1 MPLNVL
7 QEPDEATEAQPEKRG
22 VENPRI
28 VDLIQ
33 ADPERG
39 EVVLKILEPRP
50 WGAEPR
56 QLHQLEDKLNSYFGY
71 VLDGFLAQQYP
82 QYEDMPVCIRLEC
95 AQEPTEREADFL
107 LAARGFSA
115 RHDIRFEV
123 EQVDDPL
130 GERFEWER
138 PPNEERP

>member
-1 MPLNVL
+1 MSLNVL
-7 QEPDEATEAQPEKRG
+7 QEPNEAAEAAPEKRG

-28 VDLIQ
+28 VDLI
-33 ADPERG
+33 APDRERG

-56 QLHQLEDKLNSYFGY
+56 QLHQLEDKLNSYFSY
-71 VLDGFLAQQYP
+71 VLDGFLVQQYP

-95 AQEPTEREADFL
+95 AQEPTDQERDFL

-115 RHDIRFEV
+115 RHQIRFEV
-123 EQVDDPL
+123 EQVDEPL
-130 GERFEWER
+130 GEPFEWEA
-138 PPNEERP
+138 PEDEEGP